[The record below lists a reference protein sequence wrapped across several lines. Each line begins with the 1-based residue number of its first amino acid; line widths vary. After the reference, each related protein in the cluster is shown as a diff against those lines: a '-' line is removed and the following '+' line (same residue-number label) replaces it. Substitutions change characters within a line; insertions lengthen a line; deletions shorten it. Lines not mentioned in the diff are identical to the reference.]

1 MTILSLGEEDK
12 EAPVA
17 EQTALEKMQAGH
29 VDFSTWGWG
38 WGDLPS
44 TFFFHPERAS
54 GKCSLPVHVCLI
66 QIVEAYG
73 GASELVL
80 HSHEVTAL
88 QGLV

>member
-38 WGDLPS
+38 WGES
-44 TFFFHPERAS
+44 AKHFFFP
-54 GKCSLPVHVCLI
+54 P
-66 QIVEAYG
+66 
-73 GASELVL
+73 
-80 HSHEVTAL
+80 
-88 QGLV
+88 